1 MNKKTKD
8 ILSILLIESI
18 LFLGLLVVI
27 SVENYAICGGVVL
40 LFSVLMVYLKKTYR
54 GLIERIQV
62 IFRDNKRIAKISFV
76 CLLMM
81 FPFFQANNPYWI
93 QVAIMVGLYIIM
105 ALGLNIM
112 VGNAGLVCLGYAAFY
127 AIGAYT
133 YGILATKFGLS
144 FWICLPLSGL
154 MVMVFGFILGLPA
167 LRVKGHYL
175 ALVTIAFGLVVYQLT
190 INLEGLTGGTNGLM
204 NIPAPHIGNYSFN
217 MPLDLGFMRL
227 PFHANFYYL
236 ILVLVCLAII
246 VASRISNSLTGLT
259 WNAIREDQLAAQ
271 CYGINLTKNKL
282 WAFAFGALFGGIAGA
297 VYASMV
303 GFIAPENFTYSHS
316 ILILSMILLGGIDS
330 IPGVIFGAVLLT
342 IVPEKFRAFAD
353 YRVMF
358 YGVVIVSILL
368 FKNDGLIP
376 SHLRKYTSAWNLEE
390 KMLNV
395 KKTRQKFVPNS
406 KLKG

>member
-1 MNKKTKD
+1 MNRKTKD
-8 ILSILLIESI
+8 VLSILLIEFI
-18 LFLGLLVVI
+18 LFLGLLAVI
-27 SVENYAICGGVVL
+27 SVENYAICGGIIL
-40 LFSVLMVYLKKTYR
+40 FFSVLVIYLKKKYM
-54 GLIERIQV
+54 GLIEKIQAM
-62 IFRDNKRIAKISFV
+62 FRDNKRIAKISLV
-76 CLLMM
+76 CLLMT

-105 ALGLNIM
+105 ALGLNVM

-144 FWICLPLSGL
+144 FWLCLPLSGL
-154 MVMVFGFILGLPA
+154 MVMIFGFILGLPA

-204 NIPAPHIGNYSFN
+204 NIPAPNIGNYSFN
-217 MPLDLGFMRL
+217 MPLDLGFTRL

-236 ILVLVCLAII
+236 ILVLVCLSII
-246 VASRISNSLTGLT
+246 VATRISNSLTGLT

-368 FKNDGLIP
+368 FKNDGLI
-376 SHLRKYTSAWNLEE
+376 SAHLRKYTSTWNLEGENLE
-390 KMLNV
+390 KNV
-395 KKTRQKFVPNS
+395 EHQENEAKIYT
-406 KLKG
+406 